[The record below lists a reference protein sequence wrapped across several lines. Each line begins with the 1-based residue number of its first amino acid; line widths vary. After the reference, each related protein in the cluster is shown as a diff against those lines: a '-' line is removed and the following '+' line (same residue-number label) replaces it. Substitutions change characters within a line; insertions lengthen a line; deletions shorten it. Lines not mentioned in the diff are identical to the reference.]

1 MSSLWASCGMSYF
14 AFVRWWIYN
23 WTGDCFG
30 FLSMLSGFITY
41 YFLWKWISN
50 IQFVYVAIPPVFVE
64 ENFKM
69 KNCLWSRNWKQS
81 VQCFKGLEPMQVSI
95 ISYSRSGI
103 SVSVS
108 VGSPNETRMGERTLS
123 LWHPR
128 QRYSRSGQGYSKTES
143 LHGAKQPQL
152 LLEDGP

>member
-1 MSSLWASCGMSYF
+1 
-14 AFVRWWIYN
+14 
-23 WTGDCFG
+23 
-30 FLSMLSGFITY
+30 
-41 YFLWKWISN
+41 
-50 IQFVYVAIPPVFVE
+50 
-64 ENFKM
+64 
-69 KNCLWSRNWKQS
+69 
-81 VQCFKGLEPMQVSI
+81 MQVSI